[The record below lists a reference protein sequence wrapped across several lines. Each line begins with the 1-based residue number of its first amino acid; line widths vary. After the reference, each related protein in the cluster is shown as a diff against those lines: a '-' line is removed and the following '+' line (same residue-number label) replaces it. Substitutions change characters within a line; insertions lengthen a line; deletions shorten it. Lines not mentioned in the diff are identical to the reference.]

1 MEESW
6 AEIRE
11 IKLIILLLS
20 IDFEK
25 AFDTVSWKF
34 ILKVLDYFNFGRS
47 IKTWISLFQNGAESC
62 ILQNGFMSDFFY
74 LKRGCRQG
82 GPISPYIFILCA
94 EIFGKMMRNNKDIKG
109 IHINNKEFK
118 LSQYADDTKLLLD
131 GSEISLKEALR
142 TLKQYYIMSGLKIN
156 VDKTRVLWIG
166 SLSNSEK
173 TLCDEYPL
181 DWSQEPLK
189 ALGVVFSPLVFNI
202 WDLNSQEVLLKVKN
216 ILNQW
221 SRRKLTLIGRITVIK
236 SLALSKFVHLFIS
249 LPAPPNELTKELEKM
264 FYKFLWNSG
273 PDRIKR
279 RIIIKNIEYAGLRMV
294 ELRSFIKALKVS
306 WLRRILQ
313 QSDTGGWK
321 ELASI
326 NFSEIFSFGGVCAA
340 KLSSNLQ
347 NLFWKDLMQ
356 VWSEFCEAVPVENIK
371 QILICPIWH
380 NDRIGNGQLF
390 LRNWWDMGIRVIND
404 LISEE
409 GIFYSFEQLKANY
422 NIRATFLDYQH
433 VLNNISQV
441 WKDQIN
447 MNRVFIVETKQNVV
461 CNIYLQ
467 YLIKSKKGSRIFYDI
482 LVGVNEYIPQTKWQ
496 AEMGAIGEEE
506 WKMYHRTLKLFHEI
520 KLRDFQYKIN
530 NKILVT
536 NSFLYKINN

>member
-1 MEESW
+1 M
-6 AEIRE
+6 
-11 IKLIILLLS
+11 
-20 IDFEK
+20 
-25 AFDTVSWKF
+25 
-34 ILKVLDYFNFGRS
+34 
-47 IKTWISLFQNGAESC
+47 
-62 ILQNGFMSDFFY
+62 
-74 LKRGCRQG
+74 
-82 GPISPYIFILCA
+82 
-94 EIFGKMMRNNKDIKG
+94 
-109 IHINNKEFK
+109 
-118 LSQYADDTKLLLD
+118 
-131 GSEISLKEALR
+131 
-142 TLKQYYIMSGLKIN
+142 
-156 VDKTRVLWIG
+156 
-166 SLSNSEK
+166 
-173 TLCDEYPL
+173 
-181 DWSQEPLK
+181 
-189 ALGVVFSPLVFNI
+189 FNI

-249 LPAPPNELTKELEKM
+249 LPAPPNELIKELEKNV
-264 FYKFLWNSG
+264 YKFLWNSG
-273 PDRIKR
+273 QDRIKR

-347 NLFWKDLMQ
+347 NPFWKDLMQ

-409 GIFYSFEQLKANY
+409 GIFYSFEQLKAKY
-422 NIRATFLDYQH
+422 NIRGTFLDYQH

-482 LVGVNEYIPQTKWQ
+482 LVGVNEYIPQAKWQ
-496 AEMGAIGEEE
+496 TEMGAIGEEK
-506 WKMYHRTLKLFHEI
+506 WKMYHRTIKLFHEI

-536 NSFLYKINN
+536 NSFLYKINKTDNLACSYCGEQPEKIHHLFLRCPRVKTFWIELKTWLTTNINLEILLEDRNILFACGGKTELVNYIYGLAKYYIYKNKFASRNLSIQGFVSLLKKKMLSERYTLFINNRLNKFFKKWTPVYNYFYPSTE